1 MAKRAIWVGVT
12 AAVVVAAVGGG
23 VVIAAVSGGG
33 HDMAGTDTTAAG
45 MSGDGT
51 MTAAGGTNGHGM
63 GGHDMS
69 PQDAEG
75 ATTAAPGAEGGRPLM
90 SMREDRERV
99 FRLSVGK
106 VTWTIA
112 PGTRVNALAYN
123 AQVPGPVIR
132 GRVGD
137 RVRVDVT
144 NTLDEPTSVHWH
156 GMSVPNAMDG
166 AGDVTQKPIQPGET
180 FSYRFTL
187 TRPGTFF
194 YHSHTAADRQVALGL
209 SGALIVDGGAPEP
222 VAADVPMMLGEWT
235 LASGG
240 TIPSMEME
248 GAFPNWFTIN
258 GKSWPDTA
266 VIRVKTGESVRIRF
280 IGAGQFAHPMHIH
293 GGSFRIVATDGNP
306 VPRAAQLRKDTVMVA
321 PGERYDVLW
330 TAERKGTWLVH
341 CHILHHTTND
351 GAEVNG
357 GGGLTTAIV
366 VS

>member
-1 MAKRAIWVGVT
+1 MAKRATWVGVT

-23 VVIAAVSGGG
+23 VVVAAVSGGG
-33 HDMAGTDTTAAG
+33 HDMAGSDMTGTA

-51 MTAAGGTNGHGM
+51 MAGNDM
-63 GGHDMS
+63 AGHDMS
-69 PQDAEG
+69 PVASDGSAPAAADAR
-75 ATTAAPGAEGGRPLM
+75 GGMPLM
-90 SMREDRERV
+90 STRANGERV

-132 GRVGD
+132 GKVGD
-137 RVRVDVT
+137 RLRVDVT

-156 GMSVPNAMDG
+156 GLSVPNAMDG

-180 FSYRFTL
+180 FTYRFTL
-187 TRPGTFF
+187 TRPGTYF

-209 SGALIVDGGAPEP
+209 SGALIVDGGPVEK

-235 LASGG
+235 IAPDGNV
-240 TIPSMEME
+240 PSMEME
-248 GAFPNWFTIN
+248 GALPNWFTIN
-258 GKSWPDTA
+258 GKSWPDTG
-266 VIRVKTGESVRIRF
+266 VIRVRKGESVRIRF

-306 VPRAAQLRKDTVMVA
+306 VPRAAQLLKDTVMVA
-321 PGERYDVLW
+321 PGERYDVVW
-330 TAERKGTWLVH
+330 TAEEKGTWLVH